1 MIDTDNIGVVG
12 PFARCLFVFATE
24 AMETMGSRVRARRPN
39 TTPIPPPAAAM
50 TLALKR
56 HN

>member
-50 TLALKR
+50 TLVLKR